1 MAANPGG
8 EAAAAT
14 PLLQLRGIGK
24 HFGAVQALEN
34 VDLDVPAGKVTAL
47 VGDNGA
53 GKTVLIKCIAGI
65 HVPDAGEV
73 LWEGQPIQIRT
84 PRDASALGIEV
95 VYQDLALC
103 DNLDVVQNM
112 FLGRERM
119 KYGML
124 DEDAMETAAVKTLA
138 GLHVTTVR
146 SVRQT
151 VGSLSGGQRQSVAVA
166 RAVMWNSK
174 LVILDE
180 PTAALGV
187 AQTQQVLELVRR
199 LADHGLAVVI
209 ISHNLSNVFE
219 VADRFAILR
228 LGKLVQVGEASA
240 FDAQEVVELMTLGR
254 AKGHG
259 HQGEH
264 ADLDTTAATVVQP
277 GGQAVAGPARG
288 AEPQPG
294 ECAHARAGGAAGSA
308 VLACVERGDK
318 REAGERSQISRPF
331 GRGDNREPST
341 DQLVAPTTLRAYL
354 VALRSRVL
362 AGESGVLPVV
372 LGVVLIAAIFQF
384 ENAHFLSAGNMVN
397 LLVQGSVFMLIGMG
411 AVFVLLLGEMDL
423 SLGYVAGIGATVV
436 TQLVQPGMA
445 WPWWAAII
453 VALAVTAALGACQ
466 GTLITRL
473 RLPSFVVTLAGLLGL
488 QGVMIELL
496 GTGGTIPIADE
507 TINNIANGTLSTI
520 GGWSLIGAAVA
531 IYGGLTLARDRRC
544 RRLGLVVPPRTV
556 TGIKIAA
563 AVAAGVVV
571 GMVTNVDRGV
581 AAFPLKG
588 MPWVIPIVFVVLV
601 AWSILLG
608 RTRFGRCVYAIG
620 GNAEAARRAGINL
633 ARIRTLAFMLGGL
646 TAGVGGI
653 VYGSRLRSIS
663 TSFDGGTIVLYV
675 VATAVIGG
683 TSLFGGRGRPLHAVL
698 GGIVIAAIVNG
709 MALLGLP
716 AAIQL
721 MATAVVLLVSIF
733 VDVVVRRRGQTT
745 R

>member
-1 MAANPGG
+1 MAAQTGAG
-8 EAAAAT
+8 AT
-14 PLLQLRGIGK
+14 GAVPLLQLRRIGK
-24 HFGAVQALEN
+24 NFGPVQAIAG
-34 VDLDVPAGKVTAL
+34 VDLDVPAGQVTAL

-65 HVPDAGEV
+65 HVPDAGEI
-73 LWEGQPIQIRT
+73 LWEGRAVHIRT
-84 PRDASALGIEV
+84 PRDAASLGIEV

-112 FLGRERM
+112 FLGREPV
-119 KYGML
+119 KHGLL
-124 DEDAMETAAVKTLA
+124 DEDAMEAAAVRTLA
-138 GLHVTTVR
+138 SLNVTTLR
-146 SVRQT
+146 SVRQA

-187 AQTQQVLELVRR
+187 AQTRQVLELVRR
-199 LADHGLAVVI
+199 LAAQGLAVII

-228 LGKLVQVGEASA
+228 LGKLVQVGAASA
-240 FDAQEVVELMTLGR
+240 FDPQEVVELMTLGR
-254 AKGHG
+254 AAGHAAPAESVEQEAAAPAFA
-259 HQGEH
+259 HGE
-264 ADLDTTAATVVQP
+264 AATLDEHPGVSAGAAPVLKPVGTNGKRTAGAPFQPVQ
-277 GGQAVAGPARG
+277 GGAG
-288 AEPQPG
+288 AEEG
-294 ECAHARAGGAAGSA
+294 EPVVDHAAAPA
-308 VLACVERGDK
+308 
-318 REAGERSQISRPF
+318 
-331 GRGDNREPST
+331 
-341 DQLVAPTTLRAYL
+341 TLREYART
-354 VALRSRVL
+354 LRSRVL
-362 AGESGVLPVV
+362 AGESGVLPVM
-372 LGVVLIAAIFQF
+372 LGVVLIAVIFQF
-384 ENAHFLSAGNMVN
+384 ENSHFLSAGNMVN

-436 TQLVQPGMA
+436 TQLVQPGEA
-445 WPWWAAII
+445 WPWWAAIMA
-453 VALAVTAALGACQ
+453 ALAATAALGASE

-496 GTGGTIPIADE
+496 GAGGTIPIADE
-507 TINNIANGTLSTI
+507 TINNLANGTLSTT
-520 GGWSLIGAAVA
+520 GGWALTAIAVA
-531 IYGGLTLARDRRC
+531 TYAALTLARDRRC
-544 RRLGLVVPPRTV
+544 RRRGLVVAPRTV
-556 TGIKIAA
+556 TALKIAA
-563 AVAAGVVV
+563 AALAGGVI
-571 GMVTNVDRGV
+571 GGISNVDRGV
-581 AAFPLKG
+581 PTFPLRG

-601 AWSILLG
+601 AWSTLLA
-608 RTRFGRCVYAIG
+608 RTRFGRYVYAIG

-633 ARIRTLAFMLGGL
+633 ARIRTMAFTFGAL
-646 TAGVGGI
+646 TAGIGGI

-698 GGIVIAAIVNG
+698 GGVVIAAIVNG

-721 MATAVVLLVSIF
+721 MATAVVLLASIF
-733 VDVVVRRRGQTT
+733 VDVVVRRRGQTA